1 MYWCRDLWYDTGWK
15 CFLSKTFHIR
25 QQHPINIQALEIP
38 RYVTVF
44 VTFPVNFSGMV
55 VAIKL
60 QFFIVIISHFLG
72 GNELYDLPKSDLVE
86 EILKLRGT
94 ISDLTKEVTNLNI
107 DS

>member
-1 MYWCRDLWYDTGWK
+1 M
-15 CFLSKTFHIR
+15 
-25 QQHPINIQALEIP
+25 
-38 RYVTVF
+38 TVF
-44 VTFPVNFSGMV
+44 VTFQVHFSGMV
-55 VAIKL
+55 VAIEF
-60 QFFIVIISHFLG
+60 QFSIVLISHFLG